1 MKRRDAALV
10 AVMFA
15 VAGAAYFMGR
25 SNAPS
30 SRASVVAAHDP
41 SQGGSGSRVPSGKSP
56 GPSGSRPAV
65 VARKGDPLPP
75 IGAPLKDTFA
85 DLQARANAGDAAA
98 AARLFRDVNRCNRLR
113 GSEWKNVGASDELTG
128 RKTEGMTPEQLRTYQ
143 ILLDA
148 MELRQ
153 RTVSENQKFC
163 ADASPQMLDSLV
175 PNIAQA
181 ARLGDED
188 ARACYL
194 GRGPLYDSRGL
205 LEHPESLQSYRD
217 DARSLIES
225 GLAAGDWR
233 VVDLLQQAY
242 EPGAQGLLAGVVG
255 TDPAQHYRYLKLY
268 RLGAEDHRVA
278 QIDRQLAAAAAN
290 LSPAERAQ
298 ADEWAQ
304 SNLPNFRGPSTA
316 GTPQGWDACAF
327 AGN

>member
-1 MKRRDAALV
+1 MNLRRALLVVV
-10 AVMFA
+10 ALAA
-15 VAGAAYFMGR
+15 VAAAYFFGR
-25 SNAPS
+25 AQAPS
-30 SRASVVAAHDP
+30 AVSVSATNEAAVPAATATARNASPAPRPRAAPFA
-41 SQGGSGSRVPSGKSP
+41 
-56 GPSGSRPAV
+56 
-65 VARKGDPLPP
+65 ARKGDPLPP
-75 IGAPLKDTFA
+75 VNAPLKDTFA
-85 DLQARANAGDAAA
+85 DLQARADAGDAAA
-98 AARLFRDVNRCNRLR
+98 ASRLLRDVNRCNRLR

-128 RKTEGMTPEQLRTYQ
+128 AKTENMTPEQLRTYQ
-143 ILLDA
+143 FLLDA

-153 RTVSENQKFC
+153 RAVGETQKLC
-163 ADASPQMLDSLV
+163 ADAGKDVLDSLV

-194 GRGPLYDSRGL
+194 GRGPLYDSRSL

-217 DARSLIES
+217 DATSMVEA

-255 TDPAQHYRYLKLY
+255 TDPVQHYRYLKLY
-268 RLGAEDHRVA
+268 RLGAEQHRIA
-278 QIDRQLAAAAAN
+278 QLDRQLASAAAN
-290 LSPAERAQ
+290 LTPAQLAD

>member
-1 MKRRDAALV
+1 MKRREISILLV
-10 AVMFA
+10 AGIAAAAAFYLGRSSAPRSYA
-15 VAGAAYFMGR
+15 VGRTEIGHERPAGIEASAKKAAPMAGSGAAAGI
-25 SNAPS
+25 
-30 SRASVVAAHDP
+30 
-41 SQGGSGSRVPSGKSP
+41 
-56 GPSGSRPAV
+56 
-65 VARKGDPLPP
+65 RKGDPLPP
-75 IGAPLKDTFA
+75 PATPLKDSFA
-85 DLQARANAGDAAA
+85 QLQARATAGDAAA
-98 AARLFRDVNRCNRLR
+98 ASRLLRDVNRCSRLR
-113 GSEWKNVGASDELTG
+113 GSEWKNVGASDDLTE
-128 RKTEGMTPEQLRTYQ
+128 RNTDGMTPEQLRTYQ
-143 ILLDA
+143 VLLDA

-153 RTVSENQKFC
+153 QGVRKTQELC

-225 GLAAGDWR
+225 GIAAGDWR

-268 RLGAEDHRVA
+268 RLGAEEHRVA
-278 QIDRQLAAAAAN
+278 QLDRQLAAAAAN